1 MATRYAL
8 YYAPDI
14 DSDLWRRATQWVGR
28 DAATGQDLAAPIT
41 IGVDASQLHDLT
53 TSPRRYG
60 IHATLKPPMYLAEGY
75 NFQSLLERVSS
86 FCAEQKP
93 VVIGRLNPA
102 LVFGFLALVPVT
114 QSDKLA
120 DFAAS
125 CIKNFD
131 DLRAPMDAQ
140 TRAKRLDAGLTAREI
155 ELLDAYGYPY
165 IFEFFRWHITLSN
178 QLDAAF
184 QDKMLTAAQKWFAP
198 ALAKPI
204 KISGLSIY
212 KEEEAGAPFSR
223 VVDVPFGG

>member
-1 MATRYAL
+1 MAARYAL

-14 DSDLWRRATQWVGR
+14 DSDLWRRATHWVGR
-28 DAATGQDLAAPIT
+28 DAATGKDLIT
-41 IGVDASQLHDLT
+41 PTEIGVDASQLQELT
-53 TSPRRYG
+53 SSPRRYG

-75 NFQSLLERVSS
+75 SFQELLERVGS
-86 FCAEQKP
+86 FCAEQTPVTIGELKP
-93 VVIGRLNPA
+93 V
-102 LVFGFLALVPVT
+102 LVHGFLALVPVV
-114 QSDKLA
+114 QSDELQ

-140 TRAKRLDAGLTAREI
+140 MRAKRLEAGLTPREI
-155 ELLDAYGYPY
+155 ELLDTYGYPY

-178 QLDAAF
+178 KLDAEFQNAMLDAA
-184 QDKMLTAAQKWFAP
+184 QTWFAP
-198 ALAKPI
+198 ALANPI

-212 KEEEAGAPFSR
+212 KEEAPGAPFSR